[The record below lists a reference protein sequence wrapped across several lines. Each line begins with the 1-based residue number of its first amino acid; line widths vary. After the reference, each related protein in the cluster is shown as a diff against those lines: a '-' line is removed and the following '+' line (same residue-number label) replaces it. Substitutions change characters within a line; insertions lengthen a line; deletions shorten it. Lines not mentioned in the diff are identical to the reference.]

1 MPEGRITAPVMGSFT
16 AGAAPGFPRGR
27 GFGWDRAK
35 TQHTITKC
43 ALGETLCAPRR
54 AATLSELPLP
64 AKVAAA
70 CKTYPRVLKS
80 QLFDSAKYRRWS
92 KARLGALAVVARVLH
107 KVRNLA
113 RCGESWFAAGRSVP
127 GCWQHLVAALLVAV
141 PDARDARDGERRRAR
156 LRLGHKPHR
165 AG

>member
-1 MPEGRITAPVMGSFT
+1 MWVGMCGREGKREAEARRLWAHWPCATVPRCLRISALSGGEVFGLVSTECLSAGKDPSSPHRDSGVRFQPVPEGRITAPVMGSFT

-70 CKTYPRVLKS
+70 CKTYPRVLR
-80 QLFDSAKYRRWS
+80 LAMGP
-92 KARLGALAVVARVLH
+92 KAS
-107 KVRNLA
+107 
-113 RCGESWFAAGRSVP
+113 C
-127 GCWQHLVAALLVAV
+127 
-141 PDARDARDGERRRAR
+141 
-156 LRLGHKPHR
+156 
-165 AG
+165 